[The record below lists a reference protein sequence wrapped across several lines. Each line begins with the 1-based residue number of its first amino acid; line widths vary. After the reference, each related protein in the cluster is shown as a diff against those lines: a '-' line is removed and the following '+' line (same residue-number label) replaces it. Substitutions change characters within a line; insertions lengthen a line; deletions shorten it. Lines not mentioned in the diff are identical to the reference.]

1 MDPKFIEQKKKEE
14 QKLESE
20 KTKTLK
26 EVVKD
31 ETAFKKDMAKF
42 YGVNPGATKDVPL
55 ENYVG

>member
-42 YGVNPGATKDVPL
+42 YGVNPGATKEVEL
-55 ENYVG
+55 GHFVG